1 MLEHDVRTSILQ
13 PLAETGLAHMV
24 TGGLAAI
31 IYGDPRLTNDV
42 DIVLRLERSDAAAL
56 IAAFPSPRYYT
67 PPIEVIQE
75 EAARPSHGH
84 FNILDTDTTLRA
96 DIYCLGTDA
105 LGAWAFER
113 RRTLDIGGSTV
124 YVAPIEYVIVRKL
137 EYYRTGGS
145 DRHLRDVA
153 AMRRISG
160 PTIDAPALDAWIVK
174 LGLETE
180 WRLAN
185 EWEGK
190 AEGR

>member
-1 MLEHDVRTSILQ
+1 MPEHDVRTSILL
-13 PLAETGLAHMV
+13 PLAETGLRYMV

-42 DIVLRLERSDAAAL
+42 DIVLQLQPSDAAAL
-56 IAAFPSPRYYT
+56 IAAFPFPRYYT

-75 EAARPSHGH
+75 EAARPLHGH
-84 FNILDTDTTLRA
+84 FNILDTDTALRG

-113 RRTLDIGGSTV
+113 RRAVEIGGSTIQ
-124 YVAPIEYVIVRKL
+124 VAPIEYVIVRKL
-137 EYYRTGGS
+137 EYFRAGGS

-160 PTIDAPALDAWIVK
+160 GTIDAPALDAWIAR
-174 LGLETE
+174 LGLERE
-180 WRLAN
+180 WRLA
-185 EWEGK
+185 ERWE
-190 AEGR
+190 EGRV